1 MRVRAALLSAVCG
14 LVLGLSPG
22 AGARPPVAM
31 VARVPYGNGLAL
43 DRYEPAALADDAPV
57 VVLVHG
63 CCGDGRDTAGMAR
76 ALARRGALVLNPDVG
91 ALAEGGG
98 WPASYEA
105 VACAVLTADA
115 VAGRLA
121 GGPHPVALVGWS
133 EGAMVG
139 AAVTLGWPEIA
150 PAPGTCT
157 DRVDAPGDGPD
168 LLIGLGGYY
177 GWDEPGVPPDLVTDR
192 TIAWFGAP
200 PDADPDAWDK
210 GNPRWWVRRA
220 RDLPPVRLITRPGDT
235 QAAGFESDLLAR
247 GADVTVTIIDGVSHL
262 GLIQPRD
269 VAGAGALAAVAD
281 ALDLP
286 TRAPRPQSTD
296 TTAPSLRREMRPSFR
311 NTFRRW

>member
-1 MRVRAALLSAVCG
+1 MQVRAALLAVTCG

-22 AGARPPVAM
+22 AGAGPPAVT
-31 VARVPYGNGLAL
+31 VSRVPYGDGLAL
-43 DRYEPAALADDAPV
+43 ERHRPVALADDAPV

-63 CCGDGRDTAGMAR
+63 CCGDRRDTAGLAR

-91 ALAEGGG
+91 ALAESGG

-150 PAPGTCT
+150 PPPGACPG
-157 DRVDAPGDGPD
+157 RVGAAGDGPD
-168 LLIGLGGYY
+168 LLVGLGGYY
-177 GWDEPGVPPDLVTDR
+177 GWDGPGVPPEVVTDG
-192 TIAWFGAP
+192 TVAWFGAAP
-200 PDADPDAWDK
+200 EADPDAWHE
-210 GNPRWWVRRA
+210 GNPQWWVDRA
-220 RDLPPVRLITRPGDT
+220 HDIPPVRLIARPGDAH
-235 QAAGFESDLLAR
+235 AAGFRSALLAR
-247 GADVTVTIIDGVSHL
+247 GADVTVTTIDGVSHV

-269 VAGAGALAAVAD
+269 VAGAEALAAVSD
-281 ALDLP
+281 VLGLP
-286 TRAPRPQSTD
+286 ARTAERP
-296 TTAPSLRREMRPSFR
+296 
-311 NTFRRW
+311 